1 MKMISLVKTEKT
13 KLEGIERELPV
24 FAVGETHHLIM
35 GGGIQGKWSGS
46 LYPPMIGDRVTV
58 NFNGFGAGTVVD
70 HFVQDGWLGL
80 EVKVDKQPDWHI
92 KQGGHNPIKVFGAEV
107 IY

>member
-1 MKMISLVKTEKT
+1 MISLVKTEKT

-46 LYPPMIGDRVTV
+46 LSINSVGSPTRCVMPIDNISVAL
-58 NFNGFGAGTVVD
+58 GFDSV
-70 HFVQDGWLGL
+70 
-80 EVKVDKQPDWHI
+80 P
-92 KQGGHNPIKVFGAEV
+92 
-107 IY
+107 